1 MKTDREVF
9 AGEVADLRAVLSTPE
24 GRRVFRRLMTQAD
37 VDGQTFNQNP
47 AVAAWNEGR
56 RSVMQEQL
64 ALIRK
69 HALDLYCKLRAE
81 EQQEQDDD

>member
-9 AGEVADLRAVLSTPE
+9 AGEVADLRAVLSTAE
-24 GRRVFRRLMTQAD
+24 GRRVFRRLMLQAD

-47 AVAAWNEGR
+47 SVAAWNEGR

-64 ALIRK
+64 ALIRQ
-69 HALDLYCKLRAE
+69 HLLDLYLKLRTE
-81 EQQEQDDD
+81 EQREQDND